1 MISLINILKIA
12 ALVSVFVALVFGLYM
27 AFKPKVDSKDVQQQK
42 LYNIINNKM
51 FSQLSTDNLSIL
63 KNNLNNELINLS
75 KNINEEIIKTT
86 NRTNL
91 TESELQNF
99 QEYSRNC
106 KISIY
111 IYFLTE
117 FILQNERCIDNLN
130 NILTTMKKEIPDNYY
145 TPLEFGREENE
156 EIESLKTKIRYM
168 TSEICDGAQKCGDI
182 LCNVGEACCNEQC
195 IYLSNNNMNCGSCGN
210 KCPEGSICCDG
221 ECKDPQTFL
230 SDNNNCG
237 LCGTICT
244 PAYTGSRG
252 RNFPAEIC
260 CEGKCRLPY
269 SFINDD
275 NNCGLCGNKCPEG
288 SICCNGGCI
297 DPQTFLNDDNNC
309 GLCGTKCN
317 IPYEKC
323 CEGTCVNVNIP
334 TRCGN
339 CNTICDEN
347 SPDTS
352 QCNLNDNNEYVC
364 GPQLG

>member
-1 MISLINILKIA
+1 
-12 ALVSVFVALVFGLYM
+12 
-27 AFKPKVDSKDVQQQK
+27 
-42 LYNIINNKM
+42 
-51 FSQLSTDNLSIL
+51 
-63 KNNLNNELINLS
+63 
-75 KNINEEIIKTT
+75 
-86 NRTNL
+86 
-91 TESELQNF
+91 
-99 QEYSRNC
+99 
-106 KISIY
+106 
-111 IYFLTE
+111 
-117 FILQNERCIDNLN
+117 
-130 NILTTMKKEIPDNYY
+130 
-145 TPLEFGREENE
+145 
-156 EIESLKTKIRYM
+156 
-168 TSEICDGAQKCGDI
+168 
-182 LCNVGEACCNEQC
+182 
-195 IYLSNNNMNCGSCGN
+195 MNCGSCGN

-275 NNCGLCGNKCPEG
+275 NNCGLCG
-288 SICCNGGCI
+288 
-297 DPQTFLNDDNNC
+297 
-309 GLCGTKCN
+309 TKCN